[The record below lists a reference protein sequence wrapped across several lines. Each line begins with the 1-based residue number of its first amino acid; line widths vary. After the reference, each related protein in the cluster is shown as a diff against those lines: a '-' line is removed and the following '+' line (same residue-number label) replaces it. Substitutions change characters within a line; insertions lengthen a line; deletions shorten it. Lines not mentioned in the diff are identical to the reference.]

1 MKKFL
6 LTVAVIVVLT
16 MIAAYTF
23 RQPLMMALVGSQ
35 IKPEQAFSPD
45 SVPAAP
51 DYSTDQSWASLPT
64 LVDPADDLPQGISVM
79 PTDVAVFFVHPTS
92 FISKTGWNQP
102 LSDEDANWVVD
113 QRILRHQ
120 ASVFNG
126 CCDIYAPRYRQA
138 TFFAF
143 LDNSSSSEQALNLAY
158 GDVDDAFSE
167 FLTRIGPSTPFILA
181 GHSQGTRHATQLL
194 EARIADTPLLDRM
207 VAAYLI
213 GFSVSHDQLGEV
225 PACDT
230 PTDIHCAIGW
240 NAMEGSGSG
249 AFGDTDNLLCTNP
262 LTWRVDGD
270 YADNS
275 LNTGAIGYPT
285 YGRAGPEEDV
295 TLMNVEV
302 GVADAQCEDGQL
314 AVHNLKSEAFPSRML
329 GNSMHVYDYSLFHM
343 NMRTNLRERIN
354 AFLGRS

>member
-6 LTVAVIVVLT
+6 LTVGIIVVVT
-16 MIAAYTF
+16 VIAAYLF

-35 IKPEQAFSPD
+35 IKPEQAFSAG
-45 SVPAAP
+45 SVPAPP
-51 DYSTDQSWASLPT
+51 DYTTDQSWASLPN
-64 LVDPADDLPQGISVM
+64 LKDPADEIPEGVNPM

-92 FISKTGWNQP
+92 FISKSGWNQP

-126 CCDIYAPRYRQA
+126 CCDVFAPRYRQA

-143 LDNSSSSEQALNLAY
+143 LDDSNSSQQALNLAY
-158 GDVDDAFSE
+158 TDVDQAFSE
-167 FLTRIGPSTPFILA
+167 FLSRIGSSRPFIIA

-194 EARIADTPLLDRM
+194 ESRIADTPLLDRM

-213 GFSVSHDQLGEV
+213 GFSVSHEQLGDV
-225 PACDT
+225 PACVTPADT
-230 PTDIHCAIGW
+230 GCAIGW
-240 NAMEGSGSG
+240 NAMDGSGSG
-249 AFGDTDNLLCTNP
+249 AFGDTENLLCTNP
-262 LTWRVDGD
+262 LTWRVDD
-270 YADNS
+270 KYADNS
-275 LNTGAIGYPT
+275 LNTGGIGYPT
-285 YGRAGPEEDV
+285 YGRAEPDEDV

-314 AVHNLKSEAFPSRML
+314 AVHNLNSEAFPSRML

-343 NMRTNLRERIN
+343 NMRSNLQERIA
-354 AFLGRS
+354 AFLGR